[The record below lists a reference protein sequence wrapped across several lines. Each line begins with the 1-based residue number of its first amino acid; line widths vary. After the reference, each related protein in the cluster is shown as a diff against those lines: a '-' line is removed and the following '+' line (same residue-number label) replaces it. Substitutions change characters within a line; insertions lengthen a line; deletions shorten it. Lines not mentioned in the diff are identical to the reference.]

1 MRNIECSLGE
11 GKINREASPK
21 KFASFSCITKV
32 RTLISSKHGV
42 DVVVFSVK
50 EKDYEAPVI

>member
-1 MRNIECSLGE
+1 MRFIIKVL
-11 GKINREASPK
+11 
-21 KFASFSCITKV
+21 TKV

-50 EKDYEAPVI
+50 EKYYEAHVL